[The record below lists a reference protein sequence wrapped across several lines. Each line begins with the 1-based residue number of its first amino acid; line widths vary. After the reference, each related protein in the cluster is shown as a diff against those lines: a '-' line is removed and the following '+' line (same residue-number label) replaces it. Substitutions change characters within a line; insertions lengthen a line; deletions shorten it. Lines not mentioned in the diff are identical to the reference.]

1 MEDEWI
7 RGVCLSL
14 PLLSS
19 GLCSSA
25 QEVGKACFLILRHL
39 VIRWSAE
46 TTEGLPTQALA
57 PSGASGEEAHSVL
70 ALYHLRL
77 FNMPVSELHGNR

>member
-1 MEDEWI
+1 MFPYFEAF
-7 RGVCLSL
+7 GHPVVCRDHR
-14 PLLSS
+14 
-19 GLCSSA
+19 
-25 QEVGKACFLILRHL
+25 KA
-39 VIRWSAE
+39 
-46 TTEGLPTQALA
+46 LPTQALA